1 MIPFYKY
8 SPYVMMWMMLEVILA
23 IFHLPTCEWMCHL
36 VVAGWWCTALML
48 GGSLA
53 LWSVDREDLS
63 LVTILILLFCTIA
76 VGIVRSLQMYQIP
89 GWEL

>member
-8 SPYVMMWMMLEVILA
+8 SHYVMMWMMLEVILA
-23 IFHLPTCEWMCHL
+23 VLHLPTSEWMCHL
-36 VVAGWWCTALML
+36 VVAGWCLTALML
-48 GGSLA
+48 GGSMA

-63 LVTILILLFCTIA
+63 LTNILILMLLTIV
-76 VGIVRSLQMYQIP
+76 VGVVRSLQMYQIP